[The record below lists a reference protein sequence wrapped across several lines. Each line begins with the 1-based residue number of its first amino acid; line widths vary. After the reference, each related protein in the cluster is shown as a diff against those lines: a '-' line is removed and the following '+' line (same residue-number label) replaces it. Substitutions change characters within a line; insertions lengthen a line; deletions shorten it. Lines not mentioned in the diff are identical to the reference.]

1 MNKFSEVEELVYL
14 RWINACLRY
23 ELRDNDETPAGE
35 SVRYLNKNSSP
46 KSKEKAKQ
54 LMLEYAGTE
63 TDSIDSSRSRS
74 SSSFSETPNLIRNNS
89 ESSGVLS
96 LPMIGLSHG
105 RKDRLEAVL
114 AVRAET
120 LTLSE
125 VIRLQVCSRNSVNSV
140 ATSFKLMSKTVE
152 ESLEQ
157 RTL

>member
-1 MNKFSEVEELVYL
+1 
-14 RWINACLRY
+14 
-23 ELRDNDETPAGE
+23 
-35 SVRYLNKNSSP
+35 
-46 KSKEKAKQ
+46 
-54 LMLEYAGTE
+54 MLEYAGTE

-74 SSSFSETPNLIRNNS
+74 SSSFSEKPNLIRNNS

-96 LPMIGLSHG
+96 LSMIGLSHG